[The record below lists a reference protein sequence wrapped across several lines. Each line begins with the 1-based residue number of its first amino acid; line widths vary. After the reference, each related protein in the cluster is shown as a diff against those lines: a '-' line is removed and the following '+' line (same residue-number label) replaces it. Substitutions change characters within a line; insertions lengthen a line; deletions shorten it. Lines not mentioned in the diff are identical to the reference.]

1 VIDRRSVFFLIAA
14 VAAAAL
20 VPVSEAGLRWVPIA
34 VSVTYVVL
42 AVLSYLDYAG
52 RAR

>member
-1 VIDRRSVFFLIAA
+1 MDRRSVFFLLAA

-20 VPVSEAGLRWVPIA
+20 VPVSEADLRWVPIA

-42 AVLSYLDYAG
+42 ATLSYLDHIG